1 MVSIEKCVSTFPKF
15 DRLCLNAGGLAPI
28 AMHESSGVTQTMVIN
43 ALGASCL
50 VDGLLAA
57 NKVPANARIVY
68 IGSEVTHTIV
78 KLYWFDAELHV
89 VRRKRFG
96 LGHIVR
102 VMHPRSRTCLRLLR
116 SNRVRHAFCVQ
127 K

>member
-78 KLYWFDAELHV
+78 SFTGLMPNYMWFGENDLVWAISYV
-89 VRRKRFG
+89 
-96 LGHIVR
+96 
-102 VMHPRSRTCLRLLR
+102 
-116 SNRVRHAFCVQ
+116 
-127 K
+127 